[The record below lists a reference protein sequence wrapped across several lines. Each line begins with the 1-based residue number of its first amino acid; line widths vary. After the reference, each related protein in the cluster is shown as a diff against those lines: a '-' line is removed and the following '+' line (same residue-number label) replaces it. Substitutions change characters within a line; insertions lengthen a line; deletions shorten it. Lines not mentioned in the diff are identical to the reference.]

1 MYAYHTYK
9 TILLRLLFVL
19 PILMP
24 TLVEA
29 QSENDEC
36 TGAEMLSDISAFCS
50 LEGAFTNE
58 NATTSPLSTG
68 GSLSTNGKDV
78 WFQFTAVASQVTIT
92 VKGSGNGG
100 TLRDPEIQLVASTQC
115 EEFLIIDEET
125 DNMADIA
132 ELHQG
137 GLIPGATYLI
147 RVQGQNGREGTF
159 QLCINNFFPPQSPGS
174 DVDVAS
180 MLCNKSSFTIP
191 QLGGAGVDED
201 EANNTCLDTDGIFG
215 GLFGLNSEQS
225 STWFTWIAANDGTLE
240 FTLTPLNPTDD
251 LDFVLYEL
259 PNGVN
264 NGTDRIVLRCM
275 AAACEG
281 PTGLNGNSQDL
292 QEDANCDPGEDN
304 FVKAIDMQE
313 GRAYGLLINNFSESG
328 NGFAIDFGGTGDF
341 QGPVPAFSGAKSG
354 EVFEQTQI
362 CIGEA
367 VTFDASAS
375 SFDLGSITEYEWIFG
390 VGAIPETANGAN
402 PGEIRYSEPGVKTIV
417 LTVTTSLGCKV
428 SEVREAMI
436 TVDTCCLAL
445 SVEAEATLLTL
456 GESTILT
463 TTATDAIGEVQ
474 YQWSPID
481 ILSCTDCSSPTATPL
496 ETTTISVT
504 VTDANGCEATDEI
517 TIETEI
523 EIKEITI
530 PNAFTPDFDGTND
543 RFTILGGGPDDR
555 IISMEIYSR
564 LGELVYEAANLP
576 LGDSD
581 RGWDGNYK
589 GERQQPDVYIYHA
602 VVLTEGEERAFTG
615 DIMLIR

>member
-1 MYAYHTYK
+1 MYTYHTYK
-9 TILLRLLFVL
+9 TIILKLLFVL
-19 PILMP
+19 SILLP
-24 TLVEA
+24 TLSYA
-29 QSENDEC
+29 QIENDEC
-36 TGAEMLSDISAFCS
+36 GTAEVLPDISSFCS

-68 GSLSTNGKDV
+68 GSLSENGKDV

-92 VKGSGNGG
+92 VKGRGNGG
-100 TLRDPEIQLVASTQC
+100 TLRDPEIQLIASNQC

-125 DNMADIA
+125 DNIGDIA
-132 ELHQG
+132 EMNKG

-147 RVQGQNGREGTF
+147 RVQGQNGGEGSF
-159 QLCINNFFPPQSPGS
+159 QLCINNFFPPQDPGS
-174 DVDVAS
+174 DVNVAS

-201 EANNTCLDTDGIFG
+201 EANDTCLDTDGIFG
-215 GLFGLNSEQS
+215 GLFGTNSEQS
-225 STWFTWIAANDGTLE
+225 STWFTWVAANDGTLE
-240 FTLTPLNPTDD
+240 FTLTPLNPSDD
-251 LDFVLYEL
+251 LDFVLFEL
-259 PNGVN
+259 PSGIN
-264 NGTDRIVLRCM
+264 NGANRIVLRCM

-281 PTGLNGNSQDL
+281 PTGLNGTSQDL
-292 QEDANCDPGEDN
+292 QEDADCDPGEDN
-304 FVKAIDMQE
+304 FVKAIEMQA
-313 GRAYGLLINNFSESG
+313 GKAYGLLINNWSESG
-328 NGFAIDFGGTGDF
+328 NGFSLDFGGTGDF
-341 QGPVPAFSGAKSG
+341 QGPDATFSAAKG
-354 EVFEQTQI
+354 GDVFEQTQI

-375 SFDLGSITEYEWIFG
+375 SFDLGSISEYEWIFG
-390 VGAIPETANGAN
+390 VGAEPETATGAN

-417 LTVTTSLGCKV
+417 LTITTSLGCKV

-445 SVEAEATLLTL
+445 EVEADATLLTL
-456 GESTILT
+456 GESTSLT
-463 TTATDAIGEVQ
+463 TTATDAIGSVQ
-474 YQWSPID
+474 YQWSPVD
-481 ILSCTDCSSPTATPL
+481 ILSCMDCSSPIATPL

-504 VTDANGCEATDEI
+504 VTDDNGCEAIDEI

-530 PNAFTPDFDGTND
+530 PTAFTPDFDGTND
-543 RFTILGGGPDDR
+543 RFTILGGGPNDR

-564 LGELVYEAANLP
+564 WGELVYEAANLP

-581 RGWDGNYK
+581 RGWDGRYK
-589 GERQQPDVYIYHA
+589 GERQNPDVYIYHA
-602 VVLTEGEERAFTG
+602 VVLTEGEEKAFTG